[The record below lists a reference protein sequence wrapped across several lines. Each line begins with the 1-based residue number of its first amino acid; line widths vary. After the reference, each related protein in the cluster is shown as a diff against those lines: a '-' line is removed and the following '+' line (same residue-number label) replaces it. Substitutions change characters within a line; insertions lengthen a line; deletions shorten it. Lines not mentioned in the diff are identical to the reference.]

1 MNSSNA
7 RPCSAF
13 TLIELLV
20 VIAIIAILAGLL
32 LPALSKAKAR
42 ASRVVCTSNLKQID
56 LAYLLWMSDHEARF
70 LPWRL
75 PSADGGNNDLAV
87 KHNAW
92 VQFSWVSNEL
102 NNPKVLADPGDK
114 RKTPMLVQASAWD
127 TNPQGGFS
135 NSKYQNNA
143 CSYGLG
149 IDAGVAGGQN
159 GFALPLDRVQDH
171 MLLMDYHAVNDGK
184 GSRCS
189 SGIENVVT
197 TFDRPITTRI
207 GWTNAVHGAAGGNVA
222 LLDGSVNQ
230 VTSKGLRSYLELS
243 EDIIGAGRG
252 PIHFM
257 FPF

>member
-1 MNSSNA
+1 MNRAGAHRS
-7 RPCSAF
+7 SAF

-32 LPALSKAKAR
+32 LPALSKAKAK
-42 ASRVVCTSNLKQID
+42 AARVQCTSNLKQID
-56 LAYLLWMSDHEARF
+56 LAFLLWMSDHEAKF

-75 PSADGGNNDLAV
+75 LSADGGNNDLAI
-87 KHNAW
+87 KNNAW

-114 RKTPMLVQASAWD
+114 RKSPSLLQAATWD
-127 TNPQGGFS
+127 ANPQGGFA

-149 IDAGVAGGQN
+149 IDAGVVGGQN
-159 GFALPLDRVQDH
+159 GLALPLDRVQDH
-171 MLLMDYHAVNDGK
+171 ILLMDYHALNDGK
-184 GSRCS
+184 GGGCS
-189 SGIENVVT
+189 SGIQNVVT
-197 TFDRPITTRI
+197 TFARPITTRI
-207 GWTNAVHGAAGGNVA
+207 GWTNAVHGSAGGNVA
-222 LLDGSVNQ
+222 LLDGSVSQ
-230 VTSKGLRSYLELS
+230 VTSQGLRSSLELS
-243 EDIIGAGRG
+243 EDIVGAGRG